1 MDKTGLLTHS
11 HRTYSTIRY
20 SGGPLNQRASTSY
33 VQDKA
38 KYEKVY
44 ALLDQITP
52 ILAES
57 IGGHFFPPMPPR
69 LTDDSSIMVSAKWDL
84 STVTYRL
91 RVNATLECPM
101 IIERL
106 LASAPCSIILVAKL

>member
-1 MDKTGLLTHS
+1 MGKAGLLTHS

-20 SGGPLNQRASTSY
+20 SGGPLNPSY

-38 KYEKVY
+38 KYEEVY
-44 ALLDQITP
+44 ALLEQITP

-69 LTDDSSIMVSAKWDL
+69 STDDSSIMVSAKWDL
-84 STVTYRL
+84 STVTDRL
-91 RVNATLECPM
+91 RVNATLECPL

>member
-1 MDKTGLLTHS
+1 MGKADLLTRPQ
-11 HRTYSTIRY
+11 RTHSTIGD
-20 SGGPLNQRASTSY
+20 SGGPLHQRASTSY

-69 LTDDSSIMVSAKWDL
+69 STDDSSIMVSAKWDL

-106 LASAPCSIILVAKL
+106 LASAPCSIIRVAKL